1 MTTSIPELPATIAD
15 LPFFVRGRFPRADLV
30 GRCEGDRIDWLS
42 GAALVDQAR
51 DLSLGLGALGMRR
64 GSRIAILS
72 ESRPDWLIVDLAI
85 LAAGAVTVPIY
96 PTLSVEQVAFILRDS
111 EATVAVAS
119 TEALGRKIL
128 DAAPAVPALRDV
140 ILMDAADVAAAS
152 GGPAVHRISDV
163 AAAGHARITG
173 GWGVAREFQDA
184 AKAVTRSD
192 LATIIYTSG
201 TTGEPKGVMLTHG
214 NLLANLEGVA
224 AVIPLSEADTALS
237 YLPLCHSFERT
248 VSYVYLANGVSMV
261 FAESIDTL
269 ARDLLA
275 VRPTVMTGVP
285 RVFEKLHARI
295 LARGAEAGGLQ
306 ARVAAWATRLAGRI
320 GEARSHGGTPR
331 GAARHAPLPRAAAR
345 QANKPRGAARQ
356 ANMPRGWLG
365 LQARLAD
372 RLVFQKIRAGLGG
385 RLRLAVSGSAPLS
398 AAIGR
403 FFLGAG
409 LPILEGYGLT
419 ETAPVLTIMSPDDIR
434 FGTVGRP
441 IPGVELAIADDGEV
455 LARGPNVMLGY
466 FNRPEETAAALAG
479 GWFHTG
485 DIGKID
491 DDGYLRITDRKK
503 ELIVTSGGKKIAPQ
517 PIEMAL
523 RAHDCVAEV
532 VLVGEQRH
540 YPSALVIPD
549 LGALARRV
557 GLPTPADRAA
567 TEALVR
573 REDARAIVQA
583 AIDDLNTRLAQFE
596 RIKRFSLLAATFS
609 VETGE
614 LTPTLKVKRRV
625 IEERYRAVIDELY
638 A

>member
-1 MTTSIPELPATIAD
+1 MTRHDEIPDLPDTIAA

-30 GRCEGDRIDWLS
+30 GRCEADRIVWMS
-42 GAALVDQAR
+42 GGALVDQVR
-51 DLSLGLGALGMRR
+51 DLSLGLGGLGVRR
-64 GSRIAILS
+64 GSRVAILS
-72 ESRPDWLIVDLAI
+72 ESRPDWLLIDLAI
-85 LAAGAVTVPIY
+85 LSAGAVTVPIY
-96 PTLSVEQVAFILRDS
+96 PTLAAEQVGFILRDA
-111 EATVAVAS
+111 EATIAVAS
-119 TEALGRKIL
+119 TGALCRKIL
-128 DAAPAVPALRDV
+128 EAAPAVPTLRDIV
-140 ILMDAADVAAAS
+140 VMDAVAVEV
-152 GGPAVHRISDV
+152 GPAGPVVHRMSEV

-173 GWGVAREFQDA
+173 GWGVAREFQEA
-184 AKAVTRSD
+184 AGTVARGD

-224 AVIPLSEADTALS
+224 AVIPLSQADTALS

-285 RVFEKLHARI
+285 RVFEKLQARI
-295 LARGAEAGGLQ
+295 LARGREAGGLR
-306 ARVAAWATRLAGRI
+306 ARAAVWAARLAVRVGD
-320 GEARSHGGTPR
+320 ARSRR
-331 GAARHAPLPRAAAR
+331 G
-345 QANKPRGAARQ
+345 Q
-356 ANMPRGWLG
+356 PRGWLR

-372 RLVFQKIRAGLGG
+372 RLAFRNVRAGLGG
-385 RLRLAVSGSAPLS
+385 RLRLAVSGSAPLR
-398 AAIGR
+398 AEIGR
-403 FFLGAG
+403 FFLGLG

-419 ETAPVLTIMSPDDIR
+419 ETAPVLTIMPPDDIR

-455 LARGPNVMLGY
+455 LARGPNVMQGY
-466 FNRPEETAAALAG
+466 CNRPEETAAALVG

-485 DIGKID
+485 DIGAID
-491 DDGYLRITDRKK
+491 EDGYLRITDRKK

-517 PIEMAL
+517 PIEAAL
-523 RAHDCVAEV
+523 RVHDFVSEV
-532 VLVGEQRH
+532 VLVGDERH
-540 YPSALVIPD
+540 FPSALVIPD
-549 LGALARRV
+549 FGVLARRV
-557 GLPTPADRAA
+557 GLPPPVDRDA

-573 REDARAIVQA
+573 RDDARALVQA
-583 AIDDLNTRLAQFE
+583 AIDELNAGLAQFE
-596 RIKRFSLLAATFS
+596 RIKRFSLLPATFS

-625 IEERYRAVIDELY
+625 IEERYRTVIDDLY